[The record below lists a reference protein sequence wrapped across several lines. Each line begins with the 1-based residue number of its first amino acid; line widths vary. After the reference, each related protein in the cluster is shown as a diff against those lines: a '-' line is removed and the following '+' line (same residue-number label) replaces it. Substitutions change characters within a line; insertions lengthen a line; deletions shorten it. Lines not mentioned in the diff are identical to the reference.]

1 MPELNTK
8 NIVFIISEGSFVV
21 EDLRAVG
28 LRCTLTE
35 NGELLNREEVMVRAQ
50 ELVKYWTDDEEQSE
64 RTVTSVEL
72 DEYEEGESA
81 LFIHYNYVDRSGDNT
96 STLIELV
103 PVKEF

>member
-1 MPELNTK
+1 MPELNTN
-8 NIVFIISEGSFVV
+8 NIVFIISEGGFVI

-28 LRCTLTE
+28 LRCTVTE

-50 ELVKYWTDDEEQSE
+50 ELVRYWTDDKEQSE

-72 DEYEEGESA
+72 DKYEGGESA
-81 LFIHYNYVDRSGDNT
+81 LFIHYSYVDMFGDST

>member
-8 NIVFIISEGSFVV
+8 NTVFIISEGSFVV

-35 NGELLNREEVMVRAQ
+35 SGELLNREEVMVRAQ
-50 ELVKYWTDDEEQSE
+50 ELVSYWTNDEEQSE
-64 RTVTSVEL
+64 RAVTSVEL
-72 DEYEEGESA
+72 DEYEDCEST
-81 LFIHYNYVDRSGDNT
+81 LFINYIYVDALGNITSNT
-96 STLIELV
+96 IELV